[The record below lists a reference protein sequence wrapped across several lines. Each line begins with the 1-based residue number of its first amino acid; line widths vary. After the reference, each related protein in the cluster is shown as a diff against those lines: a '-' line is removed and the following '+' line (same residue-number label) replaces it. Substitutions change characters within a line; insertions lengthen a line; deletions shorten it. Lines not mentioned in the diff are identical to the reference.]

1 MYKLLIADDE
11 SLIREGIRKLVDF
24 KSLGIDEVYEASS
37 GLKAI
42 ELFETHIP
50 ELVLLDINMP
60 ILNGLEVAKR
70 IKQKA
75 PDTKIAIITGYDYFD
90 YAVTALKIGVEDY
103 MLKPISKQDVQD
115 VLLKLIKAYEALLE
129 QRELRNALSSILSE
143 ALKTTSN
150 TEKEDTYK
158 MIIQDYVFQNAFKAS
173 FSLSEL
179 ADHVGLNTNYLS
191 SVFKTNFGIPFQDYI
206 LNMRLERAKIL
217 LLSTEMKNYEIAE
230 AIGIDDVNYFGVR
243 FKNKFGL
250 SPKQYKQRIKAH
262 EK

>member
-11 SLIREGIRKLVDF
+11 ALIREGIRKLVDF
-24 KSLGIDEVYEASS
+24 ESLGIGEVFEASS
-37 GLKAI
+37 GSKAI
-42 ELFETHIP
+42 ELFEANTP
-50 ELVLLDINMP
+50 EIVLLDINMP
-60 ILNGLEVAKR
+60 ILNGLEVAKK

-103 MLKPISKQDVQD
+103 ILKPISKQDVQD
-115 VLLKLIKAYEALLE
+115 VLAKLIRAYEAILE
-129 QRELRNALSSILSE
+129 QRELRNLMSSILTE
-143 ALKTTSN
+143 ASKTTYSSEN
-150 TEKEDTYK
+150 EDTYK
-158 MIIQDYVFQNAFKAS
+158 IIIQDYLSENVFKAS
-173 FSLSEL
+173 FTLSEL
-179 ADHVGLNTNYLS
+179 AAHVGLNTNYLS
-191 SVFKTNFGIPFQDYI
+191 SVFKINFGIPFQDYV

-230 AIGIDDVNYFGVR
+230 AIGIEDVNYFGVR

-250 SPKQYKQRIKAH
+250 SPKQYKQRIKTH